1 MTAITK
7 EMAKARLELLKKEF
21 QQLTNAYEGAIQ
33 ETNYW
38 ISILD
43 KEETNGE
50 TNTN

>member
-7 EMAKARLELLKKEF
+7 EMALVRLELLQKEL
-21 QQLTNAYEGAIQ
+21 QAITESYNGAVQ
-33 ETNYW
+33 DCNYW